1 MSPPG
6 SFNNVASNPKDR
18 AKPKYLLECECMHA
32 AVVSI
37 VQNVGWFYK
46 DKCS

>member
-18 AKPKYLLECECMHA
+18 AKPKYLLECECMYA